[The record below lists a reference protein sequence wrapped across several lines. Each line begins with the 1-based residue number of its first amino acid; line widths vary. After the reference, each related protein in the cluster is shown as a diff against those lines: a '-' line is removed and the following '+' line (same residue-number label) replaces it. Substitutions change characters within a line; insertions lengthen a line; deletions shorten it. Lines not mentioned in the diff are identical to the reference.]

1 MTPFDLEIFRRDE
14 NDELEAKLAS
24 TLNSLDHW
32 KSQFEELERFV
43 TPFRQDLAKYAAQSE
58 HLDGE
63 NSKKARELQELHQ
76 QLAGTMGHQNQKQK
90 IKYVVSIFYQNCHF
104 RNFFLKMFF
113 L

>member
-1 MTPFDLEIFRRDE
+1 M
-14 NDELEAKLAS
+14 
-24 TLNSLDHW
+24 DHW

-63 NSKKARELQELHQ
+63 NSKKARELQELHM

-90 IKYVVSIFYQNCHF
+90 IKYVVRIFFQNAHIGIILKDPPICINV
-104 RNFFLKMFF
+104 RIFF
-113 L
+113 

>member
-1 MTPFDLEIFRRDE
+1 M
-14 NDELEAKLAS
+14 
-24 TLNSLDHW
+24 DHW

-63 NSKKARELQELHQ
+63 NSKKARELQELHM

-90 IKYVVSIFYQNCHF
+90 IKYVVRIFSKCTHWYNSE
-104 RNFFLKMFF
+104 RLP
-113 L
+113 